1 MALTAKRPS
10 KREETRDKLMRDVQD
25 RGGRKRRLN
34 VDMAD
39 TLYREIKARAAM
51 EDRSISEIT
60 IQLWSEY
67 LGK

>member
-10 KREETRDKLMRDVQD
+10 RREETHAKLLRDVQD
-25 RGGRKRRLN
+25 TGGKKRRLN
-34 VDMAD
+34 VDMQD

-67 LGK
+67 LSK